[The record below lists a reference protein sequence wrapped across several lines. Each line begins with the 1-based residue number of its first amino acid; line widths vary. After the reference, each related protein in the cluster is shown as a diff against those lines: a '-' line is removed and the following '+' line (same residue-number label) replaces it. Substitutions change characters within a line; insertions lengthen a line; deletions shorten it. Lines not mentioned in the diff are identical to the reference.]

1 MRTGDFQKIMKKS
14 SKKVWKERKSAYLCS
29 PFRRGGMKEVQERME
44 KGIQEKIIDKA
55 ERQSKYNKVPRTIN
69 ESVNSKTGIHS
80 PDRLERNRNI
90 Q

>member
-1 MRTGDFQKIMKKS
+1 MEAVK
-14 SKKVWKERKSAYLCS
+14 
-29 PFRRGGMKEVQERME
+29 ERME

-80 PDRLERNRNI
+80 PDRLKRNKYTMKSLILAQDER
-90 Q
+90 

>member
-1 MRTGDFQKIMKKS
+1 MRIFA
-14 SKKVWKERKSAYLCS
+14 V
-29 PFRRGGMKEVQERME
+29 PFGEGGMKAGKERAGE
-44 KGIQEKIIDKA
+44 GIQEKIIDKA

-80 PDRLERNRNI
+80 PDRNI